1 LEKFRSKEE
10 KDKVRF
16 LFRKLFATIGLKYIP
31 LVVLILILLQVVF
44 GILKSTYIEF
54 PLDKSPNPKASEH
67 FVNAMQ
73 YKLMINKLHGIV
85 DYDNV
90 LMKPF
95 LNKMN
100 EEYEKGKALLPHNS
114 AEDVYWY
121 VILYRGIHGIGG
133 IPDDYD
139 MSMAYK
145 SILSKE
151 EYAEHY
157 QEIINKI
164 RRLATDD
171 FNFDVPRMTQY
182 KYEFMVNL
190 VDEVLSLLG
199 EYTIEDKKAFL
210 NKEYLQDI
218 SDMHIYYKSFS
229 NMYLPLANKQNK
241 NIVNDICM
249 KIRLSTYILTFKIQ
263 QTRKANCDDIEYIN
277 LIENIKLLKQMS
289 LNPKYKN
296 QTFYYEA
303 IFDKVEWI
311 YSKLQVSEK
320 YCPKLKKDTEEVI
333 KYFNVEMKKSN

>member
-1 LEKFRSKEE
+1 M
-10 KDKVRF
+10 RF

-171 FNFDVPRMTQY
+171 FNFDVPRITQY

-190 VDEVLSLLG
+190 VDEIKSTLNQ
-199 EYTIEDKKAFL
+199 IINEDEKAL
-210 NKEYLQDI
+210 QNEDYLKDLIDI
-218 SDMHIYYKSFS
+218 
-229 NMYLPLANKQNK
+229 
-241 NIVNDICM
+241 
-249 KIRLSTYILTFKIQ
+249 YILSGF
-263 QTRKANCDDIEYIN
+263 
-277 LIENIKLLKQMS
+277 L
-289 LNPKYKN
+289 
-296 QTFYYEA
+296 
-303 IFDKVEWI
+303 V
-311 YSKLQVSEK
+311 
-320 YCPKLKKDTEEVI
+320 
-333 KYFNVEMKKSN
+333 

>member
-1 LEKFRSKEE
+1 
-10 KDKVRF
+10 VRF

-31 LVVLILILLQVVF
+31 LVVLILILLQFAF

-139 MSMAYK
+139 TNNDLL
-145 SILSKE
+145 I
-151 EYAEHY
+151 
-157 QEIINKI
+157 
-164 RRLATDD
+164 
-171 FNFDVPRMTQY
+171 FG
-182 KYEFMVNL
+182 
-190 VDEVLSLLG
+190 EV
-199 EYTIEDKKAFL
+199 
-210 NKEYLQDI
+210 
-218 SDMHIYYKSFS
+218 
-229 NMYLPLANKQNK
+229 
-241 NIVNDICM
+241 
-249 KIRLSTYILTFKIQ
+249 
-263 QTRKANCDDIEYIN
+263 
-277 LIENIKLLKQMS
+277 
-289 LNPKYKN
+289 
-296 QTFYYEA
+296 
-303 IFDKVEWI
+303 
-311 YSKLQVSEK
+311 
-320 YCPKLKKDTEEVI
+320 
-333 KYFNVEMKKSN
+333 

>member
-1 LEKFRSKEE
+1 M
-10 KDKVRF
+10 RF

-31 LVVLILILLQVVF
+31 LVVLILILLQFAF

-54 PLDKSPNPKASEH
+54 PLDKSLNPKASEH

-171 FNFDVPRMTQY
+171 FNFDVPRITQY

-190 VDEVLSLLG
+190 VDEVLLIIDSL
-199 EYTIEDKKAFL
+199 KKIDEQIFL
-210 NKEYLQDI
+210 NQYYEKDIRDIYAYYIDFSQKYLQ
-218 SDMHIYYKSFS
+218 Y
-229 NMYLPLANKQNK
+229 ANKQNE
-241 NIVNDICM
+241 NLVDFITNR
-249 KIRLSTYILTFKIQ
+249 IRLNEYILSFKIH
-263 QTRKANCDDIEYIN
+263 QTRKANCDAQEYIN

-289 LNPKYKN
+289 LKPEYKN
-296 QTFYYEA
+296 QTFYYEN
-303 IFDKVEWI
+303 IFNSIMI
-311 YSKLQVSEK
+311 YESMIIADK
-320 YCPKLKKDTEEVI
+320 YCPNLKEESVEVL
-333 KYFNVEMKKSN
+333 KYFNPELETKLYKEQ

>member
-1 LEKFRSKEE
+1 M
-10 KDKVRF
+10 RF

-31 LVVLILILLQVVF
+31 LVVLILILLQFAF

-95 LNKMN
+95 LNKMK

-171 FNFDVPRMTQY
+171 FNFDVPRITQY

-190 VDEVLSLLG
+190 VDEVLLIIDSL
-199 EYTIEDKKAFL
+199 KKIDEQIFL
-210 NKEYLQDI
+210 NQYYEKDIRDIYAYYIDFSQKYLQ
-218 SDMHIYYKSFS
+218 Y
-229 NMYLPLANKQNK
+229 ANKQNE
-241 NIVNDICM
+241 NLVDFITNR
-249 KIRLSTYILTFKIQ
+249 IRLNEYILSFKIH
-263 QTRKANCDDIEYIN
+263 QTRKANCDAQEYIN

-289 LNPKYKN
+289 LKPEYKN
-296 QTFYYEA
+296 QTFYYEN
-303 IFDKVEWI
+303 IFNSIMI
-311 YSKLQVSEK
+311 YESMIIADK
-320 YCPKLKKDTEEVI
+320 YCPNLKEESVEVL
-333 KYFNVEMKKSN
+333 KYFNPELETKLYKEQ

>member
-1 LEKFRSKEE
+1 
-10 KDKVRF
+10 VRF

-31 LVVLILILLQVVF
+31 LVVLILILLQFAF

-190 VDEVLSLLG
+190 VDEVLLIIDSL
-199 EYTIEDKKAFL
+199 KKIDEQIFL
-210 NKEYLQDI
+210 NQYYEKDIRDIYAYYIDFSQKYLQ
-218 SDMHIYYKSFS
+218 Y
-229 NMYLPLANKQNK
+229 ANKQNE
-241 NIVNDICM
+241 NLVDFITNR
-249 KIRLSTYILTFKIQ
+249 IRLNEYILSFKIH
-263 QTRKANCDDIEYIN
+263 QTRKANCDAQEYIN

-289 LNPKYKN
+289 LKPEYKN
-296 QTFYYEA
+296 QTFYYEN
-303 IFDKVEWI
+303 IFNSIMI
-311 YSKLQVSEK
+311 YESMIIADK
-320 YCPKLKKDTEEVI
+320 YCPNLKEESVEVL
-333 KYFNVEMKKSN
+333 KYFNPELETKLYKEQ